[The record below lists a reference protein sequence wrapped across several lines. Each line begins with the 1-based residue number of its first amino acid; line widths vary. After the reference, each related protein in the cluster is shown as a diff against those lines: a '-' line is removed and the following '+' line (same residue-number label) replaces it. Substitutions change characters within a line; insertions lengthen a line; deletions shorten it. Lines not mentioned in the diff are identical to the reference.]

1 MFKIK
6 DIIYSEAGK
15 LLVGHNRVGYAMSGQ
30 ETDFTEVDIPLDDM
44 VIYDGVVTYG
54 GGLVRQIIHSDAM
67 TYAALKAEM
76 VKRRYSLD
84 DQIAVMLNKDD
95 DAESALAYEKMQ
107 EWREWSGRVAKAIIE
122 TLNNKSEGE

>member
-1 MFKIK
+1 MYKIK
-6 DIIYSEAGK
+6 DIVYSDAGK
-15 LLVGHNRVGYAMSGQ
+15 LLVGRNRVGYAFSG
-30 ETDFTEVDIPLDDM
+30 EPGDFIEKDITLDDM
-44 VIYDGVVTYG
+44 TVDGGYVRYG